1 MIVGIDE
8 VGRGAWA
15 GPMVVGAVALGDT
28 TINGLTDS
36 KLLSKKKRVYYYDL
50 IKAQAPLV
58 GIGWVSAV
66 DIDTIGL
73 STALKLAAR
82 RAVAQLDMSLVE
94 QIIIDGTIMLLDDP
108 RATTMKKA
116 DLLIPSVSAASVIA
130 KVSRDRYMS
139 MCDDIFDGYE
149 FSRHVGYGSQIHQ
162 AAIATHGVLPIHRKT
177 FAPIAA
183 ALGQSPETITGPKH
197 PSLGNLAETAACEFL
212 ESRGFTIIDRNWRTK
227 WCEIDIIAVKDSIV
241 SFVEVKYRSSDLQ
254 GGGVAA
260 VTPSKVRQMRFAAEL
275 WLRNRS
281 PQDAQLAAIEV
292 AGKDMQVRLF
302 IESI

>member
-28 TINGLTDS
+28 VIPGLTDS
-36 KLLSKKKRVYYYDL
+36 KMLSKKKRECYYDI
-50 IKAQAPLV
+50 IKEKAPLI

-73 STALKLAAR
+73 TEALKLAAR
-82 RAVAQLDMSLVE
+82 RAVAQLDMTNVE

-116 DLLIPSVSAASVIA
+116 DLLVPSVSAASVIA

-139 MCDDIFDGYE
+139 MCDDIFVGYE
-149 FSRHVGYGSQIHQ
+149 FSRHVGYGSVLHQ
-162 AAIATHGVLPIHRKT
+162 QAIVAHGVLPIHRKS

-183 ALGQSPETITGPKH
+183 ALGSVKKIHTEPKT
-197 PSLGNLAETAACEFL
+197 PSVGNLSETAACEFL
-212 ESRGFTIIDRNWRTK
+212 VSKGYTVIDRNWRTK
-227 WCEIDIIAVKDSIV
+227 WCEIDIIAIKDLV
-241 SFVEVKYRSSDLQ
+241 VTFVEVKYRSSDTQ
-254 GGGVAA
+254 GGGIAA
-260 VTPSKVRQMRFAAEL
+260 ITPTKVRQMRFAAEL
-275 WLRNRS
+275 WLRNRA

-292 AGKDMQVRLF
+292 AGGDLQVRLF